1 MEPILNN
8 RLLDVN
14 NVQSILGIPTTGK
27 SDVVCFLEDLYTYP
41 PKIKIQWKQLQSD
54 SASQPNTLEA
64 LGASNKV
71 VRNKRQ
77 PSLPKYFSRF
87 NDYVAT
93 SISSNFYKRKTKVIR
108 EALKT
113 IPVYVIMNGN
123 NELVL
128 ATALSGHVSG
138 LRATQYDDAYNFPIA
153 DSFSDDQKINV
164 AGKKFI
170 GRKDKNPFRVT
181 RKALISPK
189 KKFGFIFFDRDEAEL
204 HLNSIILDS
213 AETVHGKRS
222 LSLDKVGLSIHCIGL
237 DAAYDLVTR
246 TLTTRDKS
254 AIDFRFVPS
263 LTEIST
269 LLKSSD
275 QKDFN
280 KTLAKLVST
289 EDPHRNNS
297 CFKGVPIYF
306 VQVQNVPR
314 SFIPEGILNID
325 RLFDSL
331 VGIPKILSGTRLNN
345 INEFK
350 RSAKSNPDGIVN
362 YVLFDREQAID
373 FVQKLHHRV
382 KLVPNSSKVIDLLD
396 LASVSTYNLE
406 DFLELWEE
414 SILLKSDSNN
424 SKFVINENQPVYFIP
439 SKRSAK
445 VLEEY
450 HNRPKNSLNKSVQ
463 LWSRK
468 KLDKLNWFKRNY
480 LGLIF
485 RGDFAL

>member
-450 HNRPKNSLNKSVQ
+450 HNKPKKFIKEICSIMV
-463 LWSRK
+463 K
-468 KLDKLNWFKRNY
+468 KET
-480 LGLIF
+480 
-485 RGDFAL
+485 

>member
-1 MEPILNN
+1 M
-8 RLLDVN
+8 
-14 NVQSILGIPTTGK
+14 
-27 SDVVCFLEDLYTYP
+27 
-41 PKIKIQWKQLQSD
+41 
-54 SASQPNTLEA
+54 
-64 LGASNKV
+64 
-71 VRNKRQ
+71 
-77 PSLPKYFSRF
+77 
-87 NDYVAT
+87 
-93 SISSNFYKRKTKVIR
+93 
-108 EALKT
+108 
-113 IPVYVIMNGN
+113 
-123 NELVL
+123 
-128 ATALSGHVSG
+128 
-138 LRATQYDDAYNFPIA
+138 
-153 DSFSDDQKINV
+153 
-164 AGKKFI
+164 
-170 GRKDKNPFRVT
+170 
-181 RKALISPK
+181 
-189 KKFGFIFFDRDEAEL
+189 
-204 HLNSIILDS
+204 NSIILDS

-331 VGIPKILSGTRLNN
+331 VGIPKILSGVRLNN

-450 HNRPKNSLNKSVQ
+450 HNKPKNSLKKSVQ